1 VETTPR
7 KISTLVQVA
16 TATAAALAVAGA
28 MSQAPSLTAGGLLY
42 PARHQSNVTAPGNCS
57 DREFTGEGVILRGW
71 HCRAAGMR
79 RGTLIYLHG
88 IADNRS
94 SSVGLIQHFSAKG
107 LDVVAYD
114 SRRHGVS
121 GGDVC
126 TYGYLEKHDL
136 RRVIDSL
143 EPGPVVLMGTSLG
156 AAVALQEAA
165 SDPRVGAIVAAEVFS
180 DLRTIARERAPWFL
194 PEPIIRKAFEIAEQ
208 RGGFSIQAVSPM
220 EAARSIRVPV
230 LLIHGADDTDTR
242 PDHSQRVFDAL
253 AGPKRLILV
262 PGVGHNTSMSDPGVW
277 TVTDKWVEDVFPR

>member
-136 RRVIDSL
+136 RRVIDS
-143 EPGPVVLMGTSLG
+143 
-156 AAVALQEAA
+156 
-165 SDPRVGAIVAAEVFS
+165 
-180 DLRTIARERAPWFL
+180 
-194 PEPIIRKAFEIAEQ
+194 
-208 RGGFSIQAVSPM
+208 
-220 EAARSIRVPV
+220 
-230 LLIHGADDTDTR
+230 
-242 PDHSQRVFDAL
+242 RVFDAL